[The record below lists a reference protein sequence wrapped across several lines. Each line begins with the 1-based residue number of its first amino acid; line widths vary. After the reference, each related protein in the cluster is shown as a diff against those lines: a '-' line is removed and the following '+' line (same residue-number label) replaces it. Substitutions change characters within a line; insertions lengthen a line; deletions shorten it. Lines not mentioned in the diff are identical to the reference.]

1 MTRAEIEREIAR
13 VEAERQVLLDGFA
26 AAINAAECIDPDYPA
41 KAYVADIIGDA
52 YYNPLRRLN
61 EDPEETD
68 K

>member
-26 AAINAAECIDPDYPA
+26 AAINAAECIDPKYPA
-41 KAYVADIIGDA
+41 VAYLTDVVNDA
-52 YYNPLRRLN
+52 YYDPLRRLN
-61 EDPEETD
+61 EDLEETY